1 MGSRI
6 RSRPDGATASRGG
19 LAGRRMVRLVPGAAV
34 DLPGRGECH
43 INVAEA
49 GRSQAMTEQPRPDD
63 TTAMADAAIH
73 DDEIVDGDAA
83 THLEALVFSTVL
95 PEPPKAGAEGLPIE
109 LVGQHLRLSGTVII
123 GFHRRLSDFVN
134 NHEGLIE
141 LRDVTVLRR
150 NGVPTKV
157 TSPSIWVSP
166 DEVTLI
172 GQATD
177 VDAREMAGRDFL
189 QKRAFQLIVVT
200 PGHTLTGEVH
210 LNLEAV
216 LSAFIESPSPVWIPM
231 TDVRSRSLADR
242 RVISRYGFA
251 LVNRRHIVAAT
262 ELQPGMVRGRGV
274 L

>member
-1 MGSRI
+1 MAE
-6 RSRPDGATASRGG
+6 RPHADRYPAFPA
-19 LAGRRMVRLVPGAAV
+19 L
-34 DLPGRGECH
+34 
-43 INVAEA
+43 
-49 GRSQAMTEQPRPDD
+49 DD
-63 TTAMADAAIH
+63 DA
-73 DDEIVDGDAA
+73 VDGDAA
-83 THLEALVFSTVL
+83 TYLEALVSGPVA
-95 PEPPKAGAEGLPIE
+95 PAPPRAATEGIPIE
-109 LVGQHLRLSGTVII
+109 LVGQHLRLSGTVVI

-134 NHEGLIE
+134 NHEGLIP

-150 NGVPTKV
+150 NGDPTKV

-177 VDAREMAGRDFL
+177 VEEHEAAGRDFM

-200 PGHTLTGEVH
+200 PGHTLTGVVH

-216 LSAFIESPSPVWIPM
+216 LAAFIESSSPVWIPM
-231 TDVRSRSLADR
+231 TDVRTRSLADR

-251 LVNRRHIVAAT
+251 LMNRRHIVAAT

>member
-1 MGSRI
+1 MTEHRHADAV
-6 RSRPDGATASRGG
+6 PATADSPADRG
-19 LAGRRMVRLVPGAAV
+19 ASAA
-34 DLPGRGECH
+34 DRE
-43 INVAEA
+43 
-49 GRSQAMTEQPRPDD
+49 
-63 TTAMADAAIH
+63 DA
-73 DDEIVDGDAA
+73 IVDGDAA
-83 THLEALVFSTVL
+83 THLEALVFGAVA
-95 PEPPKAGAEGLPIE
+95 PAPPTAGAEGLPIE

-134 NHEGLIE
+134 NHDGLIQ

-150 NGVPTKV
+150 NGDPTKV

-166 DEVTLI
+166 EEVTLI

-177 VDAREMAGRDFL
+177 VDERETGGREFME
-189 QKRAFQLIVVT
+189 KKAHQLIIVT

-210 LNLEAV
+210 LNPQAI
-216 LSAFIESPSPVWIPM
+216 LSNFIESPSPVWIPL
-231 TDVRSRSLADR
+231 TDVRARSLADR

-262 ELQPGMVRGRGV
+262 ELQPGMIRGRGV